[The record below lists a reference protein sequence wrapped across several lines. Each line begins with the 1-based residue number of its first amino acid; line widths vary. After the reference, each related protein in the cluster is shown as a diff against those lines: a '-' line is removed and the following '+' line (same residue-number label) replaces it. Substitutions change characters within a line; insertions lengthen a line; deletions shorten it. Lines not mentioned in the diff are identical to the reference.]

1 MAASAR
7 MTARSA
13 TRKRST
19 PEPAGNSSLL
29 EMAYRKIKQQITACE
44 FRPGDYLNEAE
55 LSERLGIGRTPVHQA
70 IDRLMM
76 EGLVKVMPRKGIIVT
91 PVSLDSVVQ
100 TIEVRL
106 LNECHCAR
114 LAAERASGEDI
125 QILDDILGRAE
136 KELPRRSSERL
147 MRLDREFHGAIAQS
161 SRNAVLA
168 DVLGRLHD
176 RSLRFWILSLNTPGH
191 HARVHAQHR
200 DILDAIRSHDPPAA
214 EQAMRGHIEDFR
226 RNLLSSL

>member
-1 MAASAR
+1 
-7 MTARSA
+7 MTTRST
-13 TRKRST
+13 TRKRSA
-19 PEPAGNSSLL
+19 PEQQPATSSLL
-29 EMAYRKIKQQITACE
+29 ETAYEKIKQQITACE

-76 EGLVKVMPRKGIIVT
+76 EGLVQVMPRKGIIVT
-91 PVSLDSVVQ
+91 PVSLEDVLQ
-100 TIEVRL
+100 TIDVRL
-106 LNECHCAR
+106 LNECHCVR
-114 LAAERASGEDI
+114 LAAERASEEDI
-125 QILDDILGRAE
+125 RTLDGILARAE
-136 KELPRRSSERL
+136 AELPRRNAERL

-176 RSLRFWILSLNTPGH
+176 KSLRFWILSLNTQGH
-191 HARVHAQHR
+191 HARVHTQHR
-200 DILDAIRSHDPPAA
+200 AIFDAIHAHDAVAA
-214 EQAMRGHIEDFR
+214 ESAMRDHIEDFR

>member
-1 MAASAR
+1 
-7 MTARSA
+7 MTTRNA
-13 TRKRST
+13 TRKRSV
-19 PEPAGNSSLL
+19 PEQPGTASLL
-29 EMAYRKIKQQITACE
+29 ETAYEKIKLQITACE
-44 FRPGDYLNEAE
+44 FRPGDYLNEAD

-76 EGLVKVMPRKGIIVT
+76 EGLVQVMPRKGIIVT
-91 PVSLDSVVQ
+91 PVSLEAVVQ

-114 LAAERASGEDI
+114 LAAERASEEDLR
-125 QILDDILGRAE
+125 ILDDILARAE
-136 KELPRRSSERL
+136 KELPRRNSERL

-176 RSLRFWILSLNTPGH
+176 KSLRFWILSLNTPGH

-200 DILDAIRSHDPPAA
+200 AILDAIHAHDPLAA
-214 EQAMRGHIEDFR
+214 EQTMRDHIEDFR
-226 RNLLSSL
+226 RNLLSSI

>member
-1 MAASAR
+1 
-7 MTARSA
+7 MTIRNP
-13 TRKRST
+13 TRKRLA
-19 PEPAGNSSLL
+19 PEQPGTSSLL
-29 EMAYRKIKQQITACE
+29 ETAYEKIKRQITACE
-44 FRPGDYLNEAE
+44 FRPGDHLNEAE

-76 EGLVKVMPRKGIIVT
+76 EGLVQVMPRKGILVT
-91 PVSLDSVVQ
+91 PVSLDVVVQ

-114 LAAERASGEDI
+114 LAAERASEKEI
-125 QILDDILGRAE
+125 RILDDILARAE
-136 KELPRRSSERL
+136 KVLPRRNSERL
-147 MRLDREFHGAIAQS
+147 MRLDREFHGAIAQV

-176 RSLRFWILSLNTPGH
+176 KSLRFWILSLNTPGH

-200 DILDAIRSHDPPAA
+200 AILDAIHAHDPLAA
-214 EQAMRGHIEDFR
+214 EQAMRDHIEDFR
-226 RNLLSSL
+226 RNLLSSI

>member
-1 MAASAR
+1 
-7 MTARSA
+7 MTARRA
-13 TRKRST
+13 TRKRLASDQPGT
-19 PEPAGNSSLL
+19 SSLL
-29 EMAYRKIKQQITACE
+29 ETAYEQIKQHITACE

-55 LSERLGIGRTPVHQA
+55 LSSQLGIGRTPVHQA

-76 EGLVKVMPRKGIIVT
+76 EGLVQVMPRKGIIVT

-106 LNECHCAR
+106 LNECCCAR
-114 LAAERASGEDI
+114 LAAERANEEDI
-125 QILDDILGRAE
+125 RILDDIFARAE
-136 KELPRRSSERL
+136 AELPRRSSERL

-176 RSLRFWILSLNTPGH
+176 KSLRFWILSLNTPGH

-200 DILDAIRSHDPPAA
+200 AIIDGIRAHDPLAA
-214 EQAMRGHIEDFR
+214 EQAMRDHIEDFR

>member
-1 MAASAR
+1 
-7 MTARSA
+7 MTTRNA
-13 TRKRST
+13 TRKRSVPDQPGT
-19 PEPAGNSSLL
+19 SSLL
-29 EMAYRKIKQQITACE
+29 ETAYEKIKQQITACE

-76 EGLVKVMPRKGIIVT
+76 EGLVQVMPRKGIIVT
-91 PVSLDSVVQ
+91 PVSLEAVVQ

-114 LAAERASGEDI
+114 LAAERASEEDLR
-125 QILDDILGRAE
+125 ILDDILARAE
-136 KELPRRSSERL
+136 KELPRRNSERL

-176 RSLRFWILSLNTPGH
+176 KSLRFWILSLNTPGH

-200 DILDAIRSHDPPAA
+200 AILDAIHAHDPLAA
-214 EQAMRGHIEDFR
+214 EQTMRDHIEDFR
-226 RNLLSSL
+226 RNLLSSI

>member
-1 MAASAR
+1 
-7 MTARSA
+7 MTTRNA
-13 TRKRST
+13 TRKRSV
-19 PEPAGNSSLL
+19 PEQSGTSSLL
-29 EMAYRKIKQQITACE
+29 ETAYEKIKRQITACE

-76 EGLVKVMPRKGIIVT
+76 EGLVQVMPRKGIIVT
-91 PVSLDSVVQ
+91 PVSLEAVVQ

-114 LAAERASGEDI
+114 LAAERASEEDI
-125 QILDDILGRAE
+125 RVLADILARAE
-136 KELPRRSSERL
+136 KELPRRNSERL
-147 MRLDREFHGAIAQS
+147 MRLDREFHGAIAQV

-176 RSLRFWILSLNTPGH
+176 KSLRFWILSLNTPGH

-200 DILDAIRSHDPPAA
+200 AILDAIHARDPLAA
-214 EQAMRGHIEDFR
+214 EQAMRDHIEDFR
-226 RNLLSSL
+226 RNLLSSI

>member
-1 MAASAR
+1 M
-7 MTARSA
+7 MTRST
-13 TRKRST
+13 TRKRSA
-19 PEPAGNSSLL
+19 PEQQPGSSSLL
-29 EMAYRKIKQQITACE
+29 ETAYEKIKQQITACE

-76 EGLVKVMPRKGIIVT
+76 EGLVQVMPRKGIIVT
-91 PVSLDSVVQ
+91 PVSLEDVLQ
-100 TIEVRL
+100 TIDVRL
-106 LNECHCAR
+106 LNECHCVR
-114 LAAERASGEDI
+114 LAAERASEEDI
-125 QILDDILGRAE
+125 RTLDGILARAE
-136 KELPRRSSERL
+136 AELPRRNAERL

-176 RSLRFWILSLNTPGH
+176 KSLRFWILSLNTQGH
-191 HARVHAQHR
+191 HARVHTQHR
-200 DILDAIRSHDPPAA
+200 AIFDAIHAHDAVAA
-214 EQAMRGHIEDFR
+214 ESAMRDHIEDFR

>member
-1 MAASAR
+1 
-7 MTARSA
+7 MTTRNT
-13 TRKRST
+13 TRKRSV
-19 PEPAGNSSLL
+19 PEQPGTSSLL
-29 EMAYRKIKQQITACE
+29 DAAYEKIKQQITACE

-55 LSERLGIGRTPVHQA
+55 LSVRLGIGRTPVHQA

-76 EGLVKVMPRKGIIVT
+76 EGLVQVMPRKGIIVT
-91 PVSLDSVVQ
+91 PVSLEAVVQ

-114 LAAERASGEDI
+114 LAAERASAEDI
-125 QILDDILGRAE
+125 SILDDILARAE
-136 KELPRRSSERL
+136 KELPRRNSERL

-176 RSLRFWILSLNTPGH
+176 KSLRFWILSLNTPGH
-191 HARVHAQHR
+191 HARVHSQHLA
-200 DILDAIRSHDPPAA
+200 ILEAIRAHDPLVA
-214 EQAMRGHIEDFR
+214 ERAMRDHIEDFR
-226 RNLLSSL
+226 RNLLS

>member
-1 MAASAR
+1 
-7 MTARSA
+7 MTTRSA
-13 TRKRST
+13 TRKRSA
-19 PEPAGNSSLL
+19 PEQPGTSSLL
-29 EMAYRKIKQQITACE
+29 ETAYEKIKQHITACE

-55 LSERLGIGRTPVHQA
+55 LSERFGIGRTPVHQA
-70 IDRLMM
+70 IDRLMI
-76 EGLVKVMPRKGIIVT
+76 EGLVQVMPRKGIIVA

-114 LAAERASGEDI
+114 LAAERASEEDI
-125 QILDDILGRAE
+125 RIMDDILAHAE
-136 KELPRRSSERL
+136 KELPRHNSERL

-176 RSLRFWILSLNTPGH
+176 KSLRFWILSLNTPGH
-191 HARVHAQHR
+191 HARVHTQHR
-200 DILDAIRSHDPPAA
+200 AILGAIRAHDPLTA
-214 EQAMRGHIEDFR
+214 EQAMRDHIEDFR
-226 RNLLSSL
+226 RNLLTSL